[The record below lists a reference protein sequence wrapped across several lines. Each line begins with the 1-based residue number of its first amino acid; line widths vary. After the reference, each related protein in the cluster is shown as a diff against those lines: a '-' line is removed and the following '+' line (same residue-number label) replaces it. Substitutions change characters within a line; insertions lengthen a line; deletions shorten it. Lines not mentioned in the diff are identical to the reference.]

1 MATEVNAQLVK
12 HLEEA
17 HAMEQS
23 VLRLLEGMIGRADDG
38 ELRRQLE
45 HHKEE
50 TQRHIARL
58 EERLEAHGGSPSKMK
73 DYGGMLGVLMKSVVD
88 MARGEKPVRDARDG
102 FATEHMEIASYELL
116 ERMATKAGD
125 ETTAEVARQNR
136 ADEEAMARKIAASW
150 DTVID
155 RTLREEQVAH

>member
-1 MATEVNAQLVK
+1 MGTDLSSQLVK

-23 VLRLLEGMIGRADDG
+23 VLRMLDGMIGRADDA
-38 ELRRQLE
+38 EFRRQLE

-50 TQRHIARL
+50 TQRHIARV
-58 EERLEAHGGSPSKMK
+58 EERLAAYGESPSKIK

-88 MARGEKPVRDARDG
+88 IARGDKPGRDARDG
-102 FATEHMEIASYELL
+102 FAAEYMEIASYELL

-125 ETTAEVARQNR
+125 EATAEVARENR
-136 ADEEAMARKIAASW
+136 ADEEAMASKIAASW
-150 DTVID
+150 DSVID
-155 RTLREEQVAH
+155 QTLREEQLV